1 MNDRE
6 KQIDK
11 LSYHLVNELKKND
24 YFQKVE
30 KESVVRDIIKEAIM
44 SNLREEAGID
54 REVKKIM
61 EAYSSQIDKGEVD
74 SRKMFSMIKSK
85 LVKDKGFIT

>member
-1 MNDRE
+1 MNDKE

-11 LSYHLVNELKKND
+11 LSYHLLTELKKND
-24 YFQKVE
+24 YFKAVE
-30 KESVVRDIIKEAIM
+30 KEGIVRDLIKEAIM
-44 SNLREEAGID
+44 SNVREEAQID

-61 EAYSSQIDKGEVD
+61 ETYSSMIDKGDVD

-85 LVKDKGFIT
+85 LVKEKGFIT

>member
-1 MNDRE
+1 MKDQE

-11 LSYHLVNELKKND
+11 LSYHLLGELKKND
-24 YFQKVE
+24 YFQKME
-30 KESVVRDIIKEAIM
+30 KEGAVRDIIKEAIM
-44 SNLREEAGID
+44 SNLREEAQID

-61 EAYSSQIDKGEVD
+61 ETYSSQIDKGDVD

-85 LVKDKGFIT
+85 LVKEKGFIT